1 MLTHTCGKM
10 LGCFADITGITAH
23 TCKLINH
30 TRTKPVRDG
39 VFHAKHV
46 AMLYILYGAGYQG
59 KTSLRSRCIK
69 GERWGKGAC
78 EREKTERSVG
88 GGGQSPRPFHARLNF
103 FFSRFPP
110 SLYAPATQAR
120 ARHVD
125 DAGENNLYQK
135 LMFENFSSVEQTSSN
150 MDAKRSKIVE
160 STNVLQRKER
170 LAPGF
175 YNMKITHVSRA
186 YATRCSGVLG
196 SRCQRRCCGEVNFL
210 KQAV

>member
-10 LGCFADITGITAH
+10 PGCFADITGITAR

-30 TRTKPVRDG
+30 TRTKPVRDR
-39 VFHAKHV
+39 VFHAKH
-46 AMLYILYGAGYQG
+46 GAGYHG
-59 KTSLRSRCIK
+59 KTC
-69 GERWGKGAC
+69 GWW
-78 EREKTERSVG
+78 
-88 GGGQSPRPFHARLNF
+88 
-103 FFSRFPP
+103 
-110 SLYAPATQAR
+110 
-120 ARHVD
+120 
-125 DAGENNLYQK
+125 ENNVYQK

-196 SRCQRRCCGEVNFL
+196 SRCQRRCCGERTGTVEVEKSTFWS
-210 KQAV
+210 KQFEL